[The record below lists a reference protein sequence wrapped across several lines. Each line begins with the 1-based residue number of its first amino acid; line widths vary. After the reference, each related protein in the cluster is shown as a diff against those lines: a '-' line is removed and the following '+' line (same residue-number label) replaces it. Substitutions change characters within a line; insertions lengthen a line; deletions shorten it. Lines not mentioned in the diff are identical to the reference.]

1 MVNFSEFIALEATAL
16 GLNPFR
22 KIDPVLWGVHVFSV
36 ENEIVV
42 FGKYIYMEYS
52 KRIFQD
58 ICLVGLC
65 LNPISSFFTEM
76 WEPKFEVQ
84 KPQNFEFH
92 QKQKILMQN

>member
-58 ICLVGLC
+58 ICLVGPC
-65 LNPISSFFTEM
+65 LNPISSFSLRYGGPNFG
-76 WEPKFEVQ
+76 PQ
-84 KPQNFEFH
+84 KP
-92 QKQKILMQN
+92 